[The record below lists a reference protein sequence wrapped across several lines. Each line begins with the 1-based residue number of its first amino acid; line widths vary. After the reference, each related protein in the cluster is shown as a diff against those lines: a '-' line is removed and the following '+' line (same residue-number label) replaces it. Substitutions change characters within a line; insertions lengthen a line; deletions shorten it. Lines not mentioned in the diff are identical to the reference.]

1 LEKEGG
7 GSYAWSFGTIGCL
20 LNPLFEGA
28 TTMKEG
34 YQIAS
39 HESIGD
45 HRQLARF
52 LAKEGQLLLP
62 MLDLIEQSQCAI
74 DDLVDVMGRATI
86 EAVLTMSAEQVAGPR
101 QQGRRNDQRSIYWH
115 GIQKGRV
122 ALKERQLRVDKP
134 RLRKKRPSRDEAG
147 EVDIP
152 AYEAMRKDQR
162 LADRML
168 AILLNGVSTRK
179 YKDVLPEMADQ
190 VGISKSQVSREN
202 IEAGERLLK
211 DLAERDFRDK
221 DILIIYIDGIQFGDY
236 HVIGA
241 VGVDTEGHKH
251 VLGLREGA
259 TENAVVVGT
268 LLAELVARGIKPG
281 RRRLFVIDGSKALR
295 KAIDEVY
302 GRRNPVQRC
311 RNHKLRNVQRHLP
324 KDQHDQAT
332 ATLRAAWKLNQ
343 KEGKQKIEQYASWL
357 QRDWPSAAASLR
369 EGLDEMFT
377 VNRLNLPGSLR
388 RCLTTTNL
396 IDSTHSGVR
405 QRTRRVTN
413 WKNGSMALRWA
424 AASFVETE
432 KNYRRI
438 MGYRDLWMLKAHL
451 DDQEVATN
459 RKAG

>member
-1 LEKEGG
+1 MRQ
-7 GSYAWSFGTIGCL
+7 SY
-20 LNPLFEGA
+20 
-28 TTMKEG
+28 
-34 YQIAS
+34 
-39 HESIGD
+39 SIVRGKSSVG
-45 HRQLARF
+45 HRQMAEF

-62 MLDLIEQSQCAI
+62 MVDLIEQAECAI
-74 DDLVDVMGRATI
+74 DEVIDVMGRATI
-86 EAVLTMSAEQVAGPR
+86 EAVLRISAEQLAGPR
-101 QQGRRNDQRSIYWH
+101 QQGKRGNQREFYYH
-115 GIQKGRV
+115 GTQPGRV

-134 RLRKKRPSRDEAG
+134 RLRKKRPRPAEVAEA
-147 EVDIP
+147 EIP
-152 AYEAMRKDQR
+152 AYEAMRKDGR

-168 AILLNGVSTRK
+168 AILMRGVSMRK
-179 YKDVLPEMADQ
+179 YKEVLPEMAEQ

-211 DLAERDFRDK
+211 DLAERDFSDK
-221 DILIIYIDGIQFGDY
+221 EILIVYIDGIQFGGY
-236 HVIGA
+236 HVIA
-241 VGVDTEGHKH
+241 SVGVDTDGHKH

-259 TENAVVVGT
+259 TENAVVVKA
-268 LLAELVARGIKPG
+268 LLEELVARAIKPG

-302 GRRNPVQRC
+302 GRENPVQRC
-311 RNHKLRNVQRHLP
+311 RNHKLRNVQGHLP
-324 KDQHDQAT
+324 KDQHDQAA
-332 ATLRAAWKLNQ
+332 ATLRAAWKLDEKQ
-343 KEGKQKIEQYASWL
+343 GKQRVEQYASWL

-377 VNRLNLPGSLR
+377 VNRLHLPGSLR
-388 RCLTTTNL
+388 RCLATTNL

-413 WKNGSMALRWA
+413 WKHGSMALRWA

-451 DDQEVATN
+451 DGQEVGKN

>member
-1 LEKEGG
+1 MRQ
-7 GSYAWSFGTIGCL
+7 SY
-20 LNPLFEGA
+20 
-28 TTMKEG
+28 
-34 YQIAS
+34 
-39 HESIGD
+39 SIIRGKSSVG
-45 HRQLARF
+45 HRQMAEF

-62 MLDLIEQSQCAI
+62 MVDLIEQAECAI
-74 DDLVDVMGRATI
+74 DEVIDVMGRATI
-86 EAVLTMSAEQVAGPR
+86 EAVLRISAEQLAGPR
-101 QQGRRNDQRSIYWH
+101 QQGKRGNQREFYYH
-115 GIQKGRV
+115 GTQPGRV

-134 RLRKKRPSRDEAG
+134 RLRKKRPRPAEVAEA
-147 EVDIP
+147 EIP
-152 AYEAMRKDQR
+152 AYEAMRKDGR

-168 AILLNGVSTRK
+168 AILMRGVSMRK
-179 YKDVLPEMADQ
+179 YKEVLPEMAEQ

-211 DLAERDFRDK
+211 DLAERDFSDK
-221 DILIIYIDGIQFGDY
+221 EILIIYIDGIQFGGY
-236 HVIGA
+236 HVIA
-241 VGVDTEGHKH
+241 SVGVDTDGHKH

-259 TENAVVVGT
+259 TENAVVVKA
-268 LLAELVARGIKPG
+268 LLEELVARAIKPG

-302 GRRNPVQRC
+302 GRENPVQRC
-311 RNHKLRNVQRHLP
+311 RNHKLRNVQGHLP
-324 KDQHDQAT
+324 KDQHDQAA
-332 ATLRAAWKLNQ
+332 ATLRAAWKLDEKQ
-343 KEGKQKIEQYASWL
+343 GKQRVEQYASWL

-377 VNRLNLPGSLR
+377 VNRLHLPGSLR
-388 RCLTTTNL
+388 RCLATTNL

-413 WKNGSMALRWA
+413 WKHGSMALRWA

-451 DDQEVATN
+451 DGQEVGKN